1 MRASRYSFLA
11 TLSLLAL
18 PTLAQDSAPPF
29 ARPEVRGGT
38 GHTPVEQVLL
48 VTYDVPSA
56 RVRSL
61 RATTPDQLALG
72 VAPCYDNSLI
82 EVPEDPQY
90 VVANPGE
97 ELLAWGRK
105 FCRGSN
111 RLRSFTIAYRSEAL
125 DTSLGGPGAVFG
137 LALHSG
143 TTGFGTSG
151 TEVFRRTFTGLPSY
165 GAAASATVQY
175 DHNGVPFLT
184 GAAPLVFLTIDFGI
198 DPLPLPDGQ
207 VGWSFLQLDG
217 DSGPAMVQA
226 PRAVL
231 GTVDALDIYSP
242 GPPAAATYVGTF
254 NYGGCSAPPSQ
265 PPCAN
270 LFVQFSEIRNA
281 EVARTLVLNGSGTN
295 PTILEELL
303 PARIGQ
309 VWAARVNVAAPCSGQ
324 PCTNPDFTVLFHSR
338 AAQSPV
344 TTRAGE
350 ILVDLNQLF
359 LPPALAEGSYTFL
372 LPADPALVG
381 RRVFLQAAV
390 LPPAATRITLT
401 NALDVRIGY

>member
-1 MRASRYSFLA
+1 MRASRVALLA
-11 TLSLLAL
+11 SLSLFTL
-18 PTLAQDSAPPF
+18 PALAQDSLPPF

-38 GHTPVEQVLL
+38 GSTPVEQVLL

-72 VAPCYDNSLI
+72 VAPCFDNSLI
-82 EVPEDPQY
+82 ELPEDPQY
-90 VVANPGE
+90 VVSNPGE

-111 RLRSFTIAYRSEAL
+111 RLRSFTIAYRSEAI

-143 TTGFGTSG
+143 TTGFGTTG
-151 TEVFRRTFTGLPSY
+151 TEVFRRTLTGMPSW

-175 DHNGVPFLT
+175 DHNGIPFLT

-207 VGWSFLQLDG
+207 VGWSFQQLDG
-217 DSGPAMVQA
+217 DTGPAMVQA

-231 GTVDALDIYSP
+231 GTADALDIYSP
-242 GPPAAATYVGTF
+242 GPPSAATYVGTF
-254 NYGGCSAPPSQ
+254 NYGGCSAAPTQ

-270 LFVQFSEIRNA
+270 LFVQFTEIRNA

-295 PTILEELL
+295 PTILEELF
-303 PARIGQ
+303 PARIGHL
-309 VWAARVNVAAPCSGQ
+309 WAARVNVVAP
-324 PCTNPDFTVLFHSR
+324 PWPNPDFTVLFHSH

-350 ILVDLNQLF
+350 LLVDLNQLF

-372 LPADPALVG
+372 LPPDPALVG

-390 LPPAATRITLT
+390 LPPATPRITLT